1 MYIIVPFLLGLPPD
15 CSRLAVDVGVAC
27 NMIIS
32 ALRYHSLFAE
42 GRFKIS
48 PLDGKLDVEQSLLRH
63 VEHEPLMML
72 QSLRRCLHH
81 QLTLRVIATLT

>member
-1 MYIIVPFLLGLPPD
+1 MVPMRTGNVRD
-15 CSRLAVDVGVAC
+15 GTYVTTQRSRRDLH
-27 NMIIS
+27 
-32 ALRYHSLFAE
+32 HSLFAE

-48 PLDGKLDVEQSLLRH
+48 SLDGKLDVEQSLLRH